1 LKVFTK
7 LNEISLGSISVG
19 TLLQAVLVFAVCLAV
34 MKIVSR
40 LFGNLIGK
48 TKIEKTLKGFIVSSL
63 KIALWCLTA
72 VIVAESLGI
81 PTTSLIAMFSVAGL
95 ALSLSIQGLMSN
107 LFSGITILTTKPF
120 VSGDYAELG
129 GVSGTVVDI
138 NFFYTKLLTVDK
150 KIIYVPNS
158 DVTSSKITNYSR
170 ETIRRVDLEYRASY
184 NADTE
189 TVKKALMTAV
199 SYHND
204 KIKDTPAPSVVLKN
218 FGESNITYSLRVY
231 CNNADY
237 WDVYYALNEAVRES
251 FNKYNIE
258 MSYNNINVKIINK
271 D

>member
-1 LKVFTK
+1 MKVFTK

-19 TLLQAVLVFAVCLAV
+19 TLLQAILVFAVCLAV
-34 MKIVSR
+34 MKIVGR

-170 ETIRRVDLEYRASY
+170 EPIRRVDLEYRASY

-258 MSYNNINVKIINK
+258 MSYNNVNVKIINK